1 MSDYGVF
8 IFFSVLALCIKYL
21 SAQSLVLRW
30 RLDIEKEKT
39 KQMRLHNDVNLD
51 DLK

>member
-8 IFFSVLALCIKYL
+8 IFFSVLALCITYL

-39 KQMRLHNDVNLD
+39 KQLQLQNDVNLD